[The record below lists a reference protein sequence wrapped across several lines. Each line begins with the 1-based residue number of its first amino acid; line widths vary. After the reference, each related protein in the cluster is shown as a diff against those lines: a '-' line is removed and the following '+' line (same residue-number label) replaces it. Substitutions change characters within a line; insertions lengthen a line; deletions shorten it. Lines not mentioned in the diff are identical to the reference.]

1 MHLNKKCI
9 VIAATVAGMVAGTI
23 GVYLKNGKLCAPCAR
38 TSKQQSFTLGHPV
51 GSYEDKK

>member
-1 MHLNKKCI
+1 MNKKCI

-23 GVYLKNGKLCAPCAR
+23 AVYLKNGKLCAPCAR